1 MLSKLL
7 KYEFR
12 TTGRT
17 LLPIYLGAIVLSL
30 LSALAHLISN
40 TMQSLADSSLFLIF
54 SIPLELATAL
64 SLVII
69 FVACLFVLLQ
79 RFYRLLGDQGYLML
93 SLPASPTEHIA
104 AKLITA
110 CCWSMVTLLV
120 SILCGA
126 MLNAD
131 MSSISFSWPRLG
143 GTVGLHT
150 VCVGLIVALFLLSL
164 LCGFYLFFYLCFAIG
179 GQWAQQS
186 LLASIVC
193 YFVLNFVLQIL
204 SVLLLVLFGFALSS
218 NTDLVLQLAQSLKY
232 MNTSVATYLVAV
244 ALLLASVIWDAILWA
259 VTQFFITKRL
269 NLA

>member
-17 LLPIYLGAIVLSL
+17 LLPIYGGVLLLSL
-30 LSALAHLISN
+30 LCALLNLVSDSVLPLN
-40 TMQSLADSSLFLIF
+40 DSSLFWFF
-54 SIPLELATAL
+54 SSILEVITAAGF
-64 SLVII
+64 LVI

-93 SLPASPTEHIA
+93 SLPATASQHIA
-104 AKLITA
+104 SKLITA
-110 CCWSMVTLLV
+110 CCWSITTLLV
-120 SILCGA
+120 SLLCGA
-126 MLNAD
+126 ILTSD
-131 MSSISFSWPRLG
+131 LSDIRFSWPRLG
-143 GTVGLHT
+143 GTFGIHAFVVT
-150 VCVGLIVALFLLSL
+150 VIVVLFLLSL

-179 GQWAQQS
+179 GQWPQQR

-204 SVLLLVLFGFALSS
+204 GVLLLILFGVFLNN
-218 NTDLVLQLAQSLKY
+218 NTNLVLQIAQSLEG
-232 MNTSVATYLVAV
+232 MNASVATYLVAIV
-244 ALLLASVIWDAILWA
+244 LLLGSILWDLILWGA
-259 VTQFFITKRL
+259 TQFFMTKRL